1 MWIFWKVFIG
11 NDDSEVE
18 GVWANWYTDEVS
30 EAKANKKINKT
41 DPVSQAN
48 NSCCQQFP
56 SLWSTNHGLQT
67 AHMMEARNT
76 TACTSRSLLLISVC
90 SQMLQVNME
99 DSGRTLATPS
109 NPTINDE
116 KCARGYC
123 SICEVA
129 APVRRVTVRGLCQL
143 SIFDRSIDKSMWNS
157 FYLHLQITPVRSPG
171 STITSSMMTGSQ
183 CLSAATPLFSS
194 TTDPSAP
201 GCGTPNTRSTQ
212 YHMSCGGN
220 TQ

>member
-1 MWIFWKVFIG
+1 
-11 NDDSEVE
+11 
-18 GVWANWYTDEVS
+18 
-30 EAKANKKINKT
+30 
-41 DPVSQAN
+41 
-48 NSCCQQFP
+48 
-56 SLWSTNHGLQT
+56 
-67 AHMMEARNT
+67 MEARNT
-76 TACTSRSLLLISVC
+76 TACISRSFLLISVC
-90 SQMLQVNME
+90 SQVLQVNME

-143 SIFDRSIDKSMWNS
+143 SIFDRSIENVKLL
-157 FYLHLQITPVRSPG
+157 FICTQITPVRSPG

-201 GCGTPNTRSTQ
+201 GFGTPNTRSTQ

-220 TQ
+220 TRKISFDLTGQVRSQGPQRCCHQSLTRSVTSPRFLWIFYFAETFKSLRCAQH

>member
-1 MWIFWKVFIG
+1 M
-11 NDDSEVE
+11 SQ
-18 GVWANWYTDEVS
+18 T
-30 EAKANKKINKT
+30 KANNKINKT

-143 SIFDRSIDKSMWNS
+143 SIFDRSSDTVKLLFICACTDHPSMFSRVYNYIINDDGQPMFVGS
-157 FYLHLQITPVRSPG
+157 HTSVLLYNRS
-171 STITSSMMTGSQ
+171 ISSWVWY
-183 CLSAATPLFSS
+183 A
-194 TTDPSAP
+194 
-201 GCGTPNTRSTQ
+201 Q
-212 YHMSCGGN
+212 Y
-220 TQ
+220 